1 MAVGSSSQSLP
12 FDNEENLRQ
21 EHINA
26 DKLSKTA
33 HYFIRNSVP
42 NIPQNII
49 EMEEGNDENNN
60 NLDGGEQQQPHHAEI
75 ELQDETLNIF
85 GYERSIP
92 RTVRMIFCIFYLG
105 LLKENRIGIS
115 SGKVLG

>member
-42 NIPQNII
+42 NIPQNIV

-60 NLDGGEQQQPHHAEI
+60 NLDGGEQPHHAEI

-85 GYERSIP
+85 GYQRSLA
-92 RTVRMIFCIFYLG
+92 RTVRKNFL
-105 LLKENRIGIS
+105 
-115 SGKVLG
+115 